1 MKVENT
7 HTHRLAQTQ
16 AEASNGVEKSSRAA
30 ENEIRASS
38 LSGKDQASFSERA
51 RLLAKMRTRL
61 EETPDV
67 RSDLVSNLKDKIASG
82 NYEVPIQEL
91 VKRLIDRLKPD

>member
-1 MKVENT
+1 MKVENN
-7 HTHRLAQTQ
+7 HTHRLAQKQ

-30 ENEIRASS
+30 ENETRSSS
-38 LSGKDQASFSERA
+38 LSGKDQASFSEGA

-67 RSDLVSNLKDKIASG
+67 RSEMVNDLKEKIASG
-82 NYEVPIQEL
+82 NYDVPIQEL
-91 VKRLIDRLKPD
+91 VKRLVDRLKAD